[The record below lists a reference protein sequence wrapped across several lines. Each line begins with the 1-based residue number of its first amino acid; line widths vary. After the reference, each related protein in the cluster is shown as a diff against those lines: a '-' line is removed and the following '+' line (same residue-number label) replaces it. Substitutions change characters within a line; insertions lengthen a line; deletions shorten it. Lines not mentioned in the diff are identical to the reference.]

1 MKVINLVALI
11 LLLLGVVTING
22 QTHNIFTDILQKYVT
37 NGLVNYRE
45 LAQDQEFETYL
56 NQLSNTDPSKFS
68 EKKEL
73 AFWINTYNAFT
84 IKAILDNYPV
94 KSIND
99 IKFGE
104 KSVWDENFIS
114 INKKKYSLNEIE
126 HKILRVKFNEPRI
139 HFAIVCASISCPEL
153 RNEAYEAD
161 KLAKQL
167 QEQTVKFLRDKK
179 RNSFHLKNKN
189 AEISKIFEWFGEDF
203 GKSDKNI
210 LTYISNFLPDDV
222 RKDIKQNI
230 NEWTISYKKY
240 DWNLNEIK

>member
-1 MKVINLVALI
+1 MKVFNLFALI

-22 QTHNIFTDILQKYVT
+22 QTHNIFIDILQKYVT
-37 NGLVNYRE
+37 NGLVNYKALKRD
-45 LAQDQEFETYL
+45 QDFEIYL
-56 NQLSNTDPSKFS
+56 NQLSNTDPSKLS
-68 EKKEL
+68 EKEEL

-84 IKAILDNYPV
+84 IKAILDYYPV

-104 KSVWDENFIS
+104 KSVWDEDFIS
-114 INKKKYSLNEIE
+114 INNKKHSLNEIE
-126 HKILRVKFNEPRI
+126 HKNLRVKFNEPRI

-161 KLAKQL
+161 KLEKQL

-179 RNSFHLKNKN
+179 RNSFDLKNKN
-189 AEISKIFEWFGEDF
+189 ANVSKIFEWFGEDF
-203 GKSDKNI
+203 GKSDKDI
-210 LTYISNFLPDDV
+210 LMYISNFLLDDV
-222 RKDIKQNI
+222 WKDIKQNI

-240 DWNLNEIK
+240 DWNLNEIN

>member
-1 MKVINLVALI
+1 MNY
-11 LLLLGVVTING
+11 G
-22 QTHNIFTDILQKYVT
+22 QTHKIFTDILQKYVT
-37 NGLVNYRE
+37 DGFVNYKE

-56 NQLSNTDPSKFS
+56 NQLSITDPSKLS
-68 EKKEL
+68 EKEEL

-84 IKAILDNYPV
+84 IKAILDNYPI

-153 RNEAYEAD
+153 RNESYEAD
-161 KLAKQL
+161 NLDKQL
-167 QEQTVKFLRDKK
+167 QEQTVIFLRDKK
-179 RNSFHLKNKN
+179 RNSFDLKNKKAN
-189 AEISKIFEWFGEDF
+189 ISKIFEWFGEDF
-203 GKSDKNI
+203 GKSDKDI
-210 LTYISNFLPDDV
+210 LMYISNFLPDDV

>member
-22 QTHNIFTDILQKYVT
+22 QTHKIFTNVLQKYVK
-37 NGLVNYRE
+37 NGLVNYKE
-45 LAQDQEFETYL
+45 LKKDQDFEKYL
-56 NQLSNTDPSKFS
+56 NQLSNTDPSKLS
-68 EKKEL
+68 EKEEL

-99 IKFGE
+99 IKFVE
-104 KSVWDENFIS
+104 KSVWDENFIP

-153 RNEAYEAD
+153 RNESYEAD
-161 KLAKQL
+161 NLDKQL

-179 RNSFHLKNKN
+179 RNSFDLKNKKAN
-189 AEISKIFEWFGEDF
+189 ISKIFEWFGEDF
-203 GKSDKNI
+203 GKSDKDI
-210 LTYISNFLPDDV
+210 LMYISNFLPDDV

>member
-1 MKVINLVALI
+1 MKVFNLVALI

-37 NGLVNYRE
+37 DGLVNYKA
-45 LAQDQEFETYL
+45 LAQNQDFETYL
-56 NQLSNTDPSKFS
+56 NQLSNTDPSTFS

-84 IKAILDNYPV
+84 IKAILDSYPV

-104 KSVWDENFIS
+104 KSVWDENFIP

-126 HKILRVKFNEPRI
+126 HKILRAKFKEPRI

-161 KLAKQL
+161 KLDEQL

-179 RNSFHLKNKN
+179 RNSFDLKNKK
-189 AEISKIFEWFGEDF
+189 ADISKIFEWFGEDF
-203 GKSDKNI
+203 GKSDKDI
-210 LTYISNFLPDDV
+210 LMYISNFLPDDV
-222 RKDIKQNI
+222 RNDIKQNI

-240 DWNLNEIK
+240 DWNLNEKK

>member
-11 LLLLGVVTING
+11 LLHLGVVTING

-37 NGLVNYRE
+37 DGLVNYKA

-56 NQLSNTDPSKFS
+56 NQLSNTDPSKLS
-68 EKKEL
+68 EKEEL

-84 IKAILDNYPV
+84 IKVILDYYPV

-104 KSVWDENFIS
+104 KSIWDENFIS

-153 RNEAYEAD
+153 QNESYEAD
-161 KLAKQL
+161 NLDKQL

-179 RNSFHLKNKN
+179 RNSFDLKNKKAN
-189 AEISKIFEWFGEDF
+189 ISKIFEWFGEDF
-203 GKSDKNI
+203 GKTDKNI
-210 LTYISNFLPDDV
+210 LTYISKFLSEDV
-222 RKDIKQNI
+222 RKDINQNI
-230 NEWTISYKKY
+230 NKWTISYKKY

>member
-11 LLLLGVVTING
+11 LLILGVVAINA
-22 QTHNIFTDILQKYVT
+22 QTHKIFSNVLQKYVK
-37 NGLVNYRE
+37 NGLVNYKE
-45 LAQDQEFETYL
+45 LKKDQDFEKYL

-161 KLAKQL
+161 KLDKQL

-179 RNSFHLKNKN
+179 KNSLDLKNKK
-189 AEISKIFEWFGEDF
+189 AEISRIFEWFGEDF
-203 GKSDKNI
+203 GKSDKDI
-210 LTYISNFLPDDV
+210 LMYISNFLPDDV

>member
-1 MKVINLVALI
+1 MKYFNLVALVF
-11 LLLLGVVTING
+11 LLTSVVMNYG
-22 QTHNIFTDILQKYVT
+22 QTHKIFTDILQKYVT
-37 NGLVNYRE
+37 DGFVNYKE

-56 NQLSNTDPSKFS
+56 NQLSITDPSKLS
-68 EKKEL
+68 EKEEL

-114 INKKKYSLNEIE
+114 INKKMYSLNDIE
-126 HKILRVKFNEPRI
+126 HKILRIKFKEPRI

-153 RNEAYEAD
+153 RNESYEAD
-161 KLAKQL
+161 NLDKQL

-179 RNSFHLKNKN
+179 RNSFDLKNKKAN
-189 AEISKIFEWFGEDF
+189 ISKIFEWFGEDF
-203 GKSDKNI
+203 GKSDKDI
-210 LTYISNFLPDDV
+210 LMYISNFLPDDV